1 MGRGG
6 AEPPTFHF
14 SGVRQGGH
22 EGARAAVS
30 RSGNTLGTS
39 ANRAGGKGIDT
50 TTETTNVRTE
60 RLCRLA
66 RAGASACPPL
76 EGEYS
81 VCHCSSLSSRQGR
94 RAQSDTSSSRSVG
107 RGRGQ
112 GDTRPLTTRDWTET
126 GSSHVARLDSGQGRF
141 GHIGSACQTPGP
153 TTLRYLVRAQLGH
166 SRLRIAKRRSSV
178 HSPFDHVLSTR
189 CPSWRIPTAS
199 SILAEGALR
208 ASHEAVT
215 RCLPR

>member
-39 ANRAGGKGIDT
+39 ANRAGGTGIDT

-141 GHIGSACQTPGP
+141 GHRFGVPDPRPHHAQIFGSGSARPLASENREEEVVGP
-153 TTLRYLVRAQLGH
+153 
-166 SRLRIAKRRSSV
+166 
-178 HSPFDHVLSTR
+178 F
-189 CPSWRIPTAS
+189 
-199 SILAEGALR
+199 ALR
-208 ASHEAVT
+208 PCAVHEVPLLAHSYGFEHPGGGRIT
-215 RCLPR
+215 GIA